1 MASAGRSSELSVRTW
16 DVLIAHL
23 TDPHVRRPGEKMADR
38 VPSDDLLVA
47 AVSALLEMDKA
58 PDLVVLTGDLV
69 NDGDRPGGAPEQYRH
84 LAEIL
89 RPLAQGPAA
98 MPLLVVP
105 GNHDDRAMIR
115 THLGPLM
122 MGGMIDPAAR
132 PSDPLRFMI
141 DNLSPHREGPPLRLI
156 GLDTVVPGHHH
167 GELGAAQLAW
177 LADTLAAQPSTP
189 TLVIQ
194 HHPPFATGIDHMD
207 AMGLRDAAAL
217 EEVLAPHPQ
226 VLAVLCGHLHRS
238 ITARVGQTVAI
249 TAPSTAAHLA
259 LHLHG
264 EGVAYSDE
272 APAMALHLW
281 EPSDPF
287 RLRSH
292 VRAVDVGEV
301 WAPAWAQ
308 RAARS

>member
-1 MASAGRSSELSVRTW
+1 M
-16 DVLIAHL
+16 LIAHL

-38 VPSDDLLVA
+38 VPSDELLTA
-47 AVSALLEMDKA
+47 AVTVLAAMD
-58 PDLVVLTGDLV
+58 PPPNLVVLTGDLV
-69 NDGDRPGGAPEQYRH
+69 NDGDRPGGAPEQYQH

-89 RPLAQGPAA
+89 SSLVRGPRRIPLV
-98 MPLLVVP
+98 VVP

-115 THLGPLM
+115 THLGPLLDD
-122 MGGMIDPAAR
+122 GMIDPAAAAHA
-132 PSDPLRFMI
+132 PMTFVIENLHAHSD
-141 DNLSPHREGPPLRLI
+141 EPPLRLI
-156 GLDTVVPGHHH
+156 GLDTLVPGHHH
-167 GELGAAQLAW
+167 GELGDNQLEW
-177 LADTLAAQPSTP
+177 LAGTLAAHSTTP

-194 HHPPFATGIDHMD
+194 HHPPFTTGIDHMD

-217 EEVLAPHPQ
+217 EEILTAHPQ

-249 TAPSTAAHLA
+249 TAPSTAAHIA

-272 APAMALHLW
+272 RPAMALHLW

-301 WAPAWAQ
+301 WIPAWAQ
-308 RAARS
+308 RAATR

>member
-1 MASAGRSSELSVRTW
+1 MGIW
-16 DVLIAHL
+16 GVLIAHL
-23 TDPHVRRPGEKMADR
+23 TDPHVRRPGELMADR
-38 VPSDDLLVA
+38 VPSDERLAA
-47 AVSALLEMDKA
+47 AVSALAAMD
-58 PDLVVLTGDLV
+58 PPPNLVVLTGDLV
-69 NDGDRPGGAPEQYRH
+69 NDGDRPGGAPEQYRY

-89 RPLAQGPAA
+89 SPLAAGSHRIPMVAVA
-98 MPLLVVP
+98 

-115 THLGPLM
+115 TYLGPLM
-122 MGGMIDPAAR
+122 MPEMTYPTGGLDAPLTFVIENVNEPNDEPAV
-132 PSDPLRFMI
+132 
-141 DNLSPHREGPPLRLI
+141 RLI
-156 GLDTVVPGHHH
+156 GLDTLVPGHHH
-167 GELGAAQLAW
+167 GELGDDQLNW
-177 LADTLAAQPSTP
+177 LADTLAAQPATP

-217 EEVLAPHPQ
+217 EKVLTPHPH

-259 LHLHG
+259 LHLSG
-264 EGVAYSDE
+264 EGVAYCDE

-292 VRAVDVGEV
+292 VRAVDVGDV
-301 WAPAWAQ
+301 WVPAWAQ
-308 RAARS
+308 RAAST